1 MLGGEEATE
10 KEEKDE
16 EDELTVVRIIR
27 ALGVVVNKKGDG
39 KDLSSD
45 AVWKESEDA
54 AHAVGMVAVSN
65 RSATVLEAC
74 KAVLFSTAGLKRTEE
89 FHLCVGEAL
98 ACCAGGRVLTSPQLL
113 SQLRLPAA
121 YQDAGSDAERA
132 AAAWASAGTP
142 DGTSTVMVQVLDH
155 VMNEVLSD
163 GKPLVRAAGA
173 PWLLCLLRY
182 NAESPEVQSRISVF
196 QQHFAYLLQEKG
208 EYIQEVASKGL
219 GLCYDMCSDDAVKD
233 ELVATLAKA
242 LMSGT
247 AMAQPKSRKT
257 DEDEKLFEEGEVKID
272 DKALGEGSL
281 TTYKELCTVATELGQ
296 PELIYRFL
304 NLAGHQKVW
313 NSRRGAAFGFSLIA
327 NKAADRLKPHLASL
341 IPKLYRYQY
350 DPNQSIQEAMGNL
363 WQTVVPDPDKA
374 KDEYLPHI
382 FKELIPGVGSRLW
395 RVRQASCLGL
405 ADLLNGKRFPQVEE
419 HLVEV
424 YRMSLRAI
432 DDVKETVRQAGQTL
446 NRAVSGLCA
455 KLADPSQSD
464 AASAEKVLGL
474 VLPLL
479 LQEGLATNSAEVRI
493 ASVQQLVKITKHAGA
508 TLAPHI
514 PEMASVLLESLSSLE
529 PQMNTY
535 LQLNADKY
543 QVSGEA
549 LERARVSASRNS
561 PLAETLDLCVRHMNE
576 TAADALMPRL
586 VAVVRQGVGLP
597 TRCGCA
603 RFIGQLAVT
612 PGPVGQVV
620 RRHSSKLLKCLGAA
634 TASDRSPVVR
644 QAMAG
649 AAARVVAV
657 AKESAVDEYIR
668 DLASTYFNH
677 GPEDVSLRVV
687 VGQACKDMLAMA
699 ADAIRDFLP
708 QLLPLVFI
716 AREDED
722 KDAAEA
728 FQTVWEEGAGST
740 SAGLRLYSKEISE
753 FIRIHLASPSWVVRK
768 MAAKAAFAS
777 VDAGEG
783 LGAADAARA
792 SRAVSLL
799 PALRCSVANA
809 RMWDGKECVLKALA
823 SSVVAANEST
833 LDLSR
838 WRAAAGAAADA
849 ASPAADTPMHDATV
863 AVYAM
868 GTTSML
874 EEDAALSRRALV
886 ELVIAECSKKRSSYR
901 KAALLALKTMLEKLP
916 EIDVATLVMDVVS
929 TALAEK
935 KEETPPPGAVPSAGR
950 DADDEARFDALM
962 ENKGQQEL
970 RARALEALAAAW
982 PAARS
987 TRIQLAAA
995 LLLLLEPSFKSPSM
1009 EERIAAT
1016 SVAASV
1022 CARMSADLQGGRVE
1036 GEGGV
1041 GEGVLAEVR
1050 REWEGVVGRLMY
1062 GLYLGMNDLG
1072 LYLFVHL
1079 CVSLFVC
1086 ISFLS
1091 VCLSVCTLN
1100 PQPHTPYLPLNKS
1113 PGASPSDKIS

>member
-1 MLGGEEATE
+1 MFAGAGGCAASPTLRETGAMASGGSADGEAATA
-10 KEEKDE
+10 KEEE
-16 EDELTVVRIIR
+16 EEVEELTVVRIIR

-65 RSATVLEAC
+65 RSESVLEAC
-74 KAVLFSTAGLKRTEE
+74 KAVLFATAGLKRTEE

-121 YQDAGSDAERA
+121 YQDTGSDAERA
-132 AAAWASAGTP
+132 AAAWAAAGTP
-142 DGTSTVMVQVLDH
+142 DAGGTVMVQLLDH
-155 VMNEVLSD
+155 VMNEVLTD

-182 NAESPEVQSRISVF
+182 NSESPEVQSRISEF
-196 QQHFAYLLQEKG
+196 QQHFAYLLQERN
-208 EYIQEVASKGL
+208 EYLQEVASKGL
-219 GLCYDMCSDDAVKD
+219 GLCYDMCNDDAVKD

-247 AMAQPKSRKT
+247 AMAQPKRRKT
-257 DEDEKLFEEGEVKID
+257 DHDEQLFDEGEVKID

-327 NKAADRLKPHLASL
+327 NKAADRLKPHLATL

-395 RVRQASCLGL
+395 RVREASCLGL
-405 ADLLNGKRFPQVEE
+405 ADLLSGKRFAQVEE

-432 DDVKETVRQAGQTL
+432 DDVKETVRKAGQTL

-464 AASAEKVLGL
+464 AASSEKVLGL

-479 LQEGLATNSAEVRI
+479 LEEGIGQAAAEVRV

-508 TLAPHI
+508 KLAPHI

-543 QVSGEA
+543 HVSGEA

-561 PLAETLDLCVRHMNE
+561 PLAETLDLCVRHMTE
-576 TAADALMPRL
+576 EAADALMPRL
-586 VAVVRQGVGLP
+586 TAVVRQGVGLP

-620 RRHSSKLLKCLGAA
+620 RKHSSKLLKCLGAA
-634 TASDRSPVVR
+634 TASDRSAVVR

-668 DLASTYFNH
+668 DLTSTYFNH
-677 GPEDVSLRVV
+677 GTEDVSLRVM
-687 VGQACKDMLAMA
+687 VGNACKDLLAMA

-708 QLLPLVFI
+708 QLLPLVFV
-716 AREDED
+716 AREDEE

-728 FQTVWEEGAGST
+728 FQTVWE
-740 SAGLRLYSKEISE
+740 
-753 FIRIHLASPSWVVRK
+753 VC
-768 MAAKAAFAS
+768 
-777 VDAGEG
+777 
-783 LGAADAARA
+783 
-792 SRAVSLL
+792 VSLL
-799 PALRCSVANA
+799 CCP
-809 RMWDGKECVLKALA
+809 
-823 SSVVAANEST
+823 
-833 LDLSR
+833 
-838 WRAAAGAAADA
+838 
-849 ASPAADTPMHDATV
+849 
-863 AVYAM
+863 
-868 GTTSML
+868 
-874 EEDAALSRRALV
+874 
-886 ELVIAECSKKRSSYR
+886 
-901 KAALLALKTMLEKLP
+901 
-916 EIDVATLVMDVVS
+916 
-929 TALAEK
+929 
-935 KEETPPPGAVPSAGR
+935 
-950 DADDEARFDALM
+950 
-962 ENKGQQEL
+962 
-970 RARALEALAAAW
+970 
-982 PAARS
+982 
-987 TRIQLAAA
+987 
-995 LLLLLEPSFKSPSM
+995 
-1009 EERIAAT
+1009 
-1016 SVAASV
+1016 
-1022 CARMSADLQGGRVE
+1022 
-1036 GEGGV
+1036 
-1041 GEGVLAEVR
+1041 
-1050 REWEGVVGRLMY
+1050 
-1062 GLYLGMNDLG
+1062 
-1072 LYLFVHL
+1072 
-1079 CVSLFVC
+1079 
-1086 ISFLS
+1086 
-1091 VCLSVCTLN
+1091 
-1100 PQPHTPYLPLNKS
+1100 
-1113 PGASPSDKIS
+1113 